1 MPESSMTPLS
11 EARRRLGEIID
22 EVNATGSIVLIS
34 RHGQQVAVIM
44 SAGEYES
51 LLESLNILTD
61 DATMIAIAE
70 AERDVAA
77 GELVDFD

>member
-1 MPESSMTPLS
+1 MTPLS